1 MELSKLEWGLH
12 IGWLTLLGAGVVF
25 LIWKAFQTSQLVG
38 VIFLA
43 LLIVGGLIGWRIEE
57 ESLNGLLL
65 KRLLGNFGIYR
76 EPL

>member
-1 MELSKLEWGLH
+1 MSKLEWGLH

-43 LLIVGGLIGWRIEE
+43 LLIVGGLIGWRIED
-57 ESLNGLLL
+57 ESTNSTSL
-65 KRLLGNFGIYR
+65 
-76 EPL
+76 